1 MPKTALKP
9 DQKPQRKKFDHRGA
23 GTIRPIRPIPRLA
36 NAATADKPAVSLGIA
51 NFLPPLA
58 TQILVEAADKAREL
72 PEINLKRARIIN
84 AAIERVRRGWPE
96 KFRQG

>member
-1 MPKTALKP
+1 MPKTAFKP

-23 GTIRPIRPIPRLA
+23 GTIRLIPRLA
-36 NAATADKPAVSLGIA
+36 NAATTDKPAVSLGIA

-58 TQILVEAADKAREL
+58 AQILVEAADKARGL
-72 PEINLKRARIIN
+72 PEIDLKRAKIIN

>member
-9 DQKPQRKKFDHRGA
+9 DQKPQRRKFDHRGS
-23 GTIRPIRPIPRLA
+23 GTIRPIPRLA

-58 TQILVEAADKAREL
+58 AQILVEAADKAREL

>member
-9 DQKPQRKKFDHRGA
+9 DQKPQRRKFDHRGA
-23 GTIRPIRPIPRLA
+23 GTIRPVPRLA
-36 NAATADKPAVSLGIA
+36 NAGTPDKPAVSLGIA

-58 TQILVEAADKAREL
+58 AQILVEAADKAREL

>member
-9 DQKPQRKKFDHRGA
+9 DQKPQRRKFDHRGA
-23 GTIRPIRPIPRLA
+23 GTIRPIPRLA

-58 TQILVEAADKAREL
+58 AQILVEAADKAREL
-72 PEINLKRARIIN
+72 PEINLKRAKIIST
-84 AAIERVRRGWPE
+84 AIERVRRGWPE
-96 KFRQG
+96 HFR

>member
-23 GTIRPIRPIPRLA
+23 GTIRPVPRLA
-36 NAATADKPAVSLGIA
+36 NAGTPDKPEVNLGVA

-58 TQILVEAADKAREL
+58 TQLLVNAAQAARQL
-72 PEINLKRARIIN
+72 PEGSIARRMQIEN
-84 AAIERVRRGWPE
+84 AIVAVKNQWPML
-96 KFRQG
+96 FR

>member
-23 GTIRPIRPIPRLA
+23 GTIRPVPRLA
-36 NAATADKPAVSLGIA
+36 NAGTPDKPAVSLGIA

-58 TQILVEAADKAREL
+58 TQLLVNAAQAARQL
-72 PEINLKRARIIN
+72 PEGSIARRMQIEN
-84 AAIERVRRGWPE
+84 AIVAVKNKWAML
-96 KFRQG
+96 FR

>member
-23 GTIRPIRPIPRLA
+23 GTIRPIPRLA
-36 NAATADKPAVSLGIA
+36 NAGTPDKPAVVLGVA

-58 TQILVEAADKAREL
+58 TPLLVNAAQAARQL
-72 PEINLKRARIIN
+72 PEGSIARRMQIEN
-84 AAIERVRRGWPE
+84 AIVAVKNKWAML
-96 KFRQG
+96 FR

>member
-23 GTIRPIRPIPRLA
+23 GTIRPIPRLA
-36 NAATADKPAVSLGIA
+36 NAGTPDKPAVVLGVA

-58 TQILVEAADKAREL
+58 TQLLVNAAQAARQL
-72 PEINLKRARIIN
+72 PEGSIARRMQIEN
-84 AAIERVRRGWPE
+84 AIVAVKNQWPML
-96 KFRQG
+96 FR

>member
-9 DQKPQRKKFDHRGA
+9 EQKPQRKKFDHRGA
-23 GTIRPIRPIPRLA
+23 GTIRPIPRLA

-58 TQILVEAADKAREL
+58 TQLLVNAAQAARQL
-72 PEINLKRARIIN
+72 PEGSLARRMQIEN
-84 AAIERVRRGWPE
+84 AIVAVKNQWPML
-96 KFRQG
+96 FR

>member
-9 DQKPQRKKFDHRGA
+9 DQKPQRRKFDHRGA
-23 GTIRPIRPIPRLA
+23 GTIRPIPRLA
-36 NAATADKPAVSLGIA
+36 NAATAAVSLGIA

-58 TQILVEAADKAREL
+58 AQILVEAADKAREL

>member
-9 DQKPQRKKFDHRGA
+9 EQKPQRKKFDHRGA
-23 GTIRPIRPIPRLA
+23 GTIRPIPRLA

-58 TQILVEAADKAREL
+58 AQILVEAADKARAL

>member
-9 DQKPQRKKFDHRGA
+9 DQKPQRRKFDHRGA
-23 GTIRPIRPIPRLA
+23 GTIRPIPQLA

-58 TQILVEAADKAREL
+58 AQILVEAADKAREL
-72 PEINLKRARIIN
+72 PEINLKRAKIIST
-84 AAIERVRRGWPE
+84 AIERVRRGWPE
-96 KFRQG
+96 HFR

>member
-23 GTIRPIRPIPRLA
+23 GTIRPIPRLV
-36 NAATADKPAVSLGIA
+36 NAGTPDKPAVVLGVA

-58 TQILVEAADKAREL
+58 TQLLVNAAQAARQL
-72 PEINLKRARIIN
+72 PEGSIARRMQIEN
-84 AAIERVRRGWPE
+84 AIVAVKNKWAML
-96 KFRQG
+96 FR